1 MKKTMTTTT
10 SATTKKESLKAKIA
24 AAKKARDAKKVKAFE
39 KFETVITKC
48 RNVPI
53 AVFLI
58 LSTITNYLM
67 GQNIAKVNELYS
79 DITKYEK
86 MEFVYTLLKLI
97 ALWMIIRIINQTIG
111 KVTKH
116 WLLNHNYM
124 KWITKLT
131 NSKLS
136 SISSVSTGA
145 ANNAINTIAACDKG
159 MVDSVMSIIP
169 NIIPFFMLCKKE
181 WEVAGILPVLVNCT
195 CIFLYVWYS
204 FKAADYMS
212 YKRQAAARAEISTV
226 TVDCIKNSQ
235 TVKYFNKE
243 SWSINRQEKQQIAT
257 FARMLAIPAQ
267 TVNTLFYG
275 IMWIPTAFSAFMCW
289 EDTSTVLY
297 VIMMSYV
304 IDNIGGYI
312 GMVMDN
318 YSEKKNALKTL
329 GNLEKDDKIRVNIG
343 NELVIK
349 NVKFSYD
356 AENKD
361 AVNFCINELQIKRG
375 HRYCVTGKSGFGKS
389 TLAKLLTNTYAP
401 IEGTIPAVDSVYM
414 FAESEMFNM
423 SIYDNITMNEEA
435 DLEEIMDMLNNLEV
449 SVDLDIV
456 KDSVGENGNKL
467 STGQK
472 QRINLA
478 RTLFYARRHPG
489 ALIVMDEVTAALDI
503 KTSLTCL
510 EYLSEEFKRLGVTL
524 IYISNKTDYLETDL
538 ITDNIYVN
546 RTGNVVTYDSEDKN

>member
-1 MKKTMTTTT
+1 MKKTMTT
-10 SATTKKESLKAKIA
+10 KKEAIKAKKA
-24 AAKKARDAKKVKAFE
+24 AAKKARDCKKAKAFE
-39 KFETVITKC
+39 KFEAVITKC

-67 GQNIAKVNELYS
+67 GQNIARVNELYS

-86 MEFVYTLLKLI
+86 MEFVYALLKLI
-97 ALWMIIRIINQTIG
+97 AIWMIIRIINQTIC

-116 WLLNHNYM
+116 WLLDHNYM

-136 SISSVSTGA
+136 SISSISTGA

-159 MVDSVMSIIP
+159 MVDCVMRIIP
-169 NIIPFFMLCKKE
+169 NIIPFFVLCKKE
-181 WEVAGILPVLVNCT
+181 WESAGILPVLVNCT
-195 CIFLYVWYS
+195 CILLYIWYS
-204 FKAADYMS
+204 FKASDYMS

-226 TVDCIKNSQ
+226 TIDCIKNSQ

-243 SWSINRQEKQQIAT
+243 SWSINRQEKQQNAT
-257 FARMLAIPAQ
+257 FARMLAIPAESANS
-267 TVNTLFYG
+267 VFYG
-275 IMWIPTAFSAFMCW
+275 IMWIPTAFAVFMCW
-289 EDTSTVLY
+289 EDVNTSLY
-297 VIMMSYV
+297 IIMMSYV
-304 IDNIGGYI
+304 IENIGGYI
-312 GMVMDN
+312 GMAMDN

-329 GNLEKDDKIRVNIG
+329 GTLEKDDKIRVNIG

-349 NVKFSYD
+349 DVKFSYD
-356 AENKD
+356 VENED
-361 AVNFCINELQIKRG
+361 AVKFCIDELRIKRG

-401 IEGTIPAVDSVYM
+401 IEGSIPSVDSVYM

-423 SIYDNITMNEEA
+423 SISDNITMNEDA
-435 DLEEIMDMLNNLEV
+435 DLEEILDMLNHLEV

-510 EYLSEEFKRLGVTL
+510 EYLTEEFKRLGVTL

-538 ITDNIYVN
+538 ITDNIYVH
-546 RTGNVVTYDSEDKN
+546 RSGNVVTYDTVE